1 MYRIYFFANF
11 GDWSKLPLGGGE
23 VGNRRTLSFLHQGD
37 FEVVAIP
44 KYLRISNK
52 SFFYPLKL
60 ICRIIGNILLYT
72 RILMFGR
79 RKNSIVHIAGFY
91 GVMIYFECVIIT
103 IAKMLGY
110 KTVYEMRG
118 GGAEYNYTNGSSCYR
133 RIFKSVLR
141 KADVIFT
148 QGQENIPLIKRM
160 NNNCEIFYYPNCV
173 TNDFYPDTYPCKPH
187 DLIRLIYFGRISQK
201 KHTDVVVDTFIRLK
215 NQYKNLHLDIVGDCE
230 DEMFMKHIK
239 AKVAHNGYSD
249 FISLW
254 PACNHSK
261 LKEYLRYTHF
271 YIFPS
276 KEPREGHS
284 NALTEAM
291 SWGLIPIATMQ
302 GFNRSVIGNDLL
314 IVNELSASAFAN
326 RISQIID
333 NENITNLSKEM
344 YNRVIKNYTDIIVS
358 NKIIAEYN
366 RLFET
371 FFPISGAV

>member
-11 GDWSKLPLGGGE
+11 GDWSKLPFGGGE

-37 FEVVAIP
+37 FEVVTIP

-72 RILMFGR
+72 RILMLGR

-91 GVMIYFECVIIT
+91 GVMIYFEYVIIT
-103 IAKMLGY
+103 IAKILGY

-118 GGAEYNYTNGSSCYR
+118 GGAEFNYTNGSSYYR
-133 RIFKSVLR
+133 RTFKSVLR
-141 KADVIFT
+141 KADAVFT
-148 QGQENIPLIKRM
+148 QGQENIPLIKGI

-173 TNDFYPDTYPCKPH
+173 TSDFYPDSYPCKPH
-187 DLIRLIYFGRISQK
+187 DLIRLIYFGRISRA
-201 KHTDVVVDTFIRLK
+201 KHTDVVVDTYIRLK
-215 NQYKNLHLDIVGDCE
+215 MKYKNLHLDIVGDCD
-230 DEMFMKHIK
+230 DEMFMKYIK
-239 AKVAHNGYSD
+239 AKITQNGNSD

-261 LKEYLRYTHF
+261 LKEYLRDTHF

-314 IVNELSASAFAN
+314 IVNELTASAFAN
-326 RISQIID
+326 RISRIID
-333 NENITNLSKEM
+333 NEDIIHLSKEM
-344 YNRVIKNYTDIIVS
+344 YNRVIKNYTDVIVS

-366 RLFET
+366 RLFKT
-371 FFPISGAV
+371 FFQI